1 MFCTEYEFYYAVN
14 TIMQKVVTMQQWRG
28 EQHWLNSMWP
38 PLNYAICT
46 TMHHYA
52 PLCTTMHQQPTHR
65 GSILLLQVAQ
75 HPPPSHPP
83 PQVCYDEREF
93 ESLRSFVDS
102 SSIESTRRCQQSSH
116 LHSEILS
123 HPEQLRTT
131 EPFPKWKN
139 TKQKNRSSE
148 SQTPSLSL
156 FN

>member
-1 MFCTEYEFYYAVN
+1 MQYA
-14 TIMQKVVTMQQWRG
+14 
-28 EQHWLNSMWP
+28 
-38 PLNYAICT
+38 PLCT

-123 HPEQLRTT
+123 HPEQLRII
-131 EPFPKWKN
+131 EPFPKWKI
-139 TKQKNRSSE
+139 TKQKTGALKAKHPVCPFSIKLVTSG
-148 SQTPSLSL
+148 SLVQ
-156 FN
+156 

>member
-1 MFCTEYEFYYAVN
+1 
-14 TIMQKVVTMQQWRG
+14 MQKVVTMQQWRRS
-28 EQHWLNSMWP
+28 EQHWLNSGWP

-46 TMHHYA
+46 TMYHYA
-52 PLCTTMHQQPTHR
+52 SLCTTMHQQPTHR

-83 PQVCYDEREF
+83 PQVCHDEREF

-123 HPEQLRTT
+123 HPEQLRII
-131 EPFPKWKN
+131 EPFPKWKI
-139 TKQKNRSSE
+139 TKQKTGALKAKHPVCPFSIKLVTSG
-148 SQTPSLSL
+148 SLVQ
-156 FN
+156 